1 MDFQT
6 QTFMNYEVWLKM
18 KQEEF
23 SKNGYDQVTIEDLW
37 KYCNTFLWKHIRPE
51 RYHEEVK
58 AIMGIGLNDYFNY
71 ASLEAQV
78 YNVSSLDEMDF
89 GDILRS

>member
-1 MDFQT
+1 MGYQSQAF
-6 QTFMNYEVWLKM
+6 FNYEVWLRM

-23 SKNGYDQVTIEDLW
+23 SRNGYNEVTIEDLW

-58 AIMGIGLNDYFNY
+58 AIMAIGLNDYFNF

-78 YNVSSLDEMDF
+78 YNVSSLDEMKLD
-89 GDILRS
+89 DILG

>member
-1 MDFQT
+1 
-6 QTFMNYEVWLKM
+6 M
-18 KQEEF
+18 KQEQF

-37 KYCNTFLWKHIRPE
+37 KYCLTFLWKNFRPE

-58 AIMGIGLNDYFNY
+58 AIMDIELNDYFNY

-78 YNVSSLDEMDF
+78 YNVTSLEDMDF
-89 GDILRS
+89 NDILGS